1 MALSRSV
8 EAVGGTAGWQRS
20 DRVRRTHADCT
31 LCCSR
36 PPALCWRC
44 TTAAAAQDY
53 PNRPVRV
60 IVPFPAGG
68 VNDTVGRLVA
78 AQLSERLGKQFIVDN
93 RTGAASVVGS
103 EIAANAPKDG
113 YTLLVVSIVNAVN
126 PWLYKL
132 PYDPVKA
139 FTPIAF
145 LATAPIVLVV
155 NPELPVNSV
164 KELVALAKAKPGE
177 VPYATAG
184 VGSFMHLGSELFKL
198 MAGVDMLH
206 VPFKGG
212 GPAMVDVVAGHT
224 KVAFATTITTSP
236 FIRSGKLKGLGVARS
251 SAARCCRSC
260 RPSTSPACPATTS
273 PTGSASWRR
282 PARPPTSSTS
292 CTRRSTVLASP
303 EGQKQL
309 AARGAEALPMSAAEF
324 GSFMEKEM
332 AKWERVVK
340 EGKIK
345 PE

>member
-1 MALSRSV
+1 MPEVRSLLVRIAGVLLAL
-8 EAVGGTAGWQRS
+8 
-20 DRVRRTHADCT
+20 
-31 LCCSR
+31 
-36 PPALCWRC
+36 

-60 IVPFPAGG
+60 IVPFPPGG

-78 AQLSERLGKQFIVDN
+78 AQLSERLGKQFLVDN

-132 PYDPVKA
+132 PYDPVNA
-139 FTPIAF
+139 FTPVAF
-145 LATAPIVLVV
+145 LATAPNVLVV
-155 NPELPVNSV
+155 NPEFPVKSV
-164 KELVALAKAKPGE
+164 KELLDLAKAKPGE

-184 VGSFMHLGSELFKL
+184 VGSFMHLSAELFKL

-212 GPAMVDVVAGHT
+212 GPAMVDLVAGHT
-224 KVAFATTITTSP
+224 KLGFATTITTSP
-236 FIRSGKLKGLGVARS
+236 FIRSGKLRGLGVGSLKRS
-251 SAARCCRSC
+251 AVLPELPTIDESGVRGYDVSNWIGMVAPAGTPPEIVDKLHKEIAAS
-260 RPSTSPACPATTS
+260 
-273 PTGSASWRR
+273 
-282 PARPPTSSTS
+282 
-292 CTRRSTVLASP
+292 LASP
-303 EGQKQL
+303 ELQKQL
-309 AARGAEALPMSAAEF
+309 AARGAEAVPMSTTEF
-324 GSFMEKEM
+324 GSFMGKEM

-345 PE
+345 KN